1 MNCLPV
7 IEMELRSAAQRRGT
21 VWLRLFFALA
31 GMTACLVVLVLPRL
45 APARKG
51 SIMLIVLTGLSF
63 VFCMFAGG
71 FLTADCV
78 SREKREG
85 TLGLLFLTPLSGL
98 DIAIGKM
105 VCHSLQT
112 FYGMCAAIPIFFL
125 PLFVGGV
132 TGGEVCRIL
141 LALGLTMLLAAAVG
155 RFVSVLGVESRQT
168 IMTTFGSLLLAAG
181 LPMVWLML
189 AHYVLRGRHAWNYLA
204 GLSPMFTVTRGFDA
218 YYRAWPGPK
227 DYWTSVL
234 VMTGMSLC
242 LVVLSGILLARVFRA
257 LGTERGT
264 ASAPARGARVALAPA
279 LRRNPYEWLVLR
291 GSDEWRLL
299 GVVNTTLLI
308 LYGTVL
314 VVSVTTSYWQL
325 GFSTAFFTALGI
337 HVITKLRFA
346 VEATRQIHSDRQ
358 GGLEFLLVTPLSERE
373 IIDGYHRA
381 LRALAGKPLAL
392 MIGLN
397 FVLEACVILFPNK
410 LHMGRGAGGSFTVIF
425 LGGAGLAAADLVA
438 IRWLALRHGLRAS
451 SHVKAVLGTFGWLK
465 VVPWIGFGLAV
476 AAISTLRSSDNA
488 TVACIFAGWLVTALV
503 YDALLIMRCRDQMRG
518 TPLTS
523 GVFRS

>member
-141 LALGLTMLLAAAVG
+141 LA
-155 RFVSVLGVESRQT
+155 
-168 IMTTFGSLLLAAG
+168 
-181 LPMVWLML
+181 
-189 AHYVLRGRHAWNYLA
+189 
-204 GLSPMFTVTRGFDA
+204 
-218 YYRAWPGPK
+218 
-227 DYWTSVL
+227 
-234 VMTGMSLC
+234 
-242 LVVLSGILLARVFRA
+242 RVFRD
-257 LGTERGT
+257 LGTERATAAAPLRGT
-264 ASAPARGARVALAPA
+264 RVALAPA

-291 GSDEWRLL
+291 GSGEWRLL

-337 HVITKLRFA
+337 HVVTKLRFA

-358 GGLEFLLVTPLSERE
+358 GGLELLLVTPLSERE

-410 LHMGRGAGGSFTVIF
+410 LHMGRGASGSFTVIF